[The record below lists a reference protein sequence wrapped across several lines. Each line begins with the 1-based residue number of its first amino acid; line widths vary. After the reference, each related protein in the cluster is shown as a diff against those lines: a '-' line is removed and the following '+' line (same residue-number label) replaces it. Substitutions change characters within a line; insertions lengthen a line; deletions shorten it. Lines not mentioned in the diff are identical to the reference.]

1 MEKVHNMRTTATH
14 KDRTFRKS
22 STTGQVQ
29 DNFNQVPRT
38 YNKHVML
45 WSSAAG
51 VFHMAL
57 PSFSWPL
64 GSYIIGSSMY
74 LSSSYL
80 QHVQI
85 KCNKLQEH
93 PKNRA
98 VKNCQQVE
106 LQNHDNCENCCIHR
120 PMSPHVS
127 NCMQVTSNYLQMKT
141 VDIKSK
147 TVKWTSHE
155 LKSQDIEIQ
164 NCCNC
169 QIPTKPMHS
178 FCKIVGRLL
187 QTELDTLTTVSYT
200 AYASSSE
207 LTASVVSWTAS
218 AMKTCT
224 SSNTMQANEK
234 QLMHSSSN
242 DLQSSSN
249 DLRSSSDDWQSTPF
263 DFQLHG
269 SALLAI
275 AGWTSRLWHLFS
287 KLRTLWMQNST
298 DWLPNNLS
306 PHNPK
311 GLHRTSITEH
321 Y

>member
-1 MEKVHNMRTTATH
+1 MEKVHNRRTTATH

-64 GSYIIGSSMY
+64 GSYIIGSSLY

-155 LKSQDIEIQ
+155 LTSQDMK
-164 NCCNC
+164 N
-169 QIPTKPMHS
+169 PK
-178 FCKIVGRLL
+178 LL
-187 QTELDTLTTVSYT
+187 QLSNTYKTDAQLLQD
-200 AYASSSE
+200 
-207 LTASVVSWTAS
+207 SWTAS
-218 AMKTCT
+218 ANRTGSPDN
-224 SSNTMQANEK
+224 SSLHSFCK
-234 QLMHSSSN
+234 QL
-242 DLQSSSN
+242 
-249 DLRSSSDDWQSTPF
+249 
-263 DFQLHG
+263 G
-269 SALLAI
+269 
-275 AGWTSRLWHLFS
+275 
-287 KLRTLWMQNST
+287 T
-298 DWLPNNLS
+298 DS
-306 PHNPK
+306 FCC
-311 GLHRTSITEH
+311 S
-321 Y
+321 